1 MAARVRLQLDVF
13 RYTYNQQR
21 PHRALDGRTPLQV
34 FKTRLKAS
42 PSMAQPQIDY
52 RIRRDRLDAEGRVTL
67 RHLSRVRHFH
77 ISYKRR
83 GQPVM
88 HLVPGD
94 HVRVLTEDGALLL
107 ELTLDPSGDYQHS
120 TAPTL
125 VRHRVDSGP
134 LLPET

>member
-1 MAARVRLQLDVF
+1 
-13 RYTYNQQR
+13 
-21 PHRALDGRTPLQV
+21 
-34 FKTRLKAS
+34 
-42 PSMAQPQIDY
+42 MAQPQIDY
-52 RIRRDRLDAEGRVTL
+52 RIRRDRLDAEDRVTL

-77 ISYKRR
+77 ISFKRR

-88 HLVPGD
+88 LLVAGD

-107 ELTLDPSGDYQHS
+107 ELTLDPSRDYQHS